1 MAVGYYCKNTHTHIY
16 VRVSECRCIG
26 LYVCAS
32 AAVELNTVDSC
43 CWLPPRLPATSVA
56 TETLLNSELHSW
68 REPPPHPCK
77 AMYVVSRVHLGIFT
91 PRLDRVDRRVQNNPS
106 YYLLTISSSSLPP
119 LRCWRPHVFEENVF
133 VMRMLQLLYLQ
144 QNHCTR
150 TQQLYIPDS
159 KVTTQGQ

>member
-1 MAVGYYCKNTHTHIY
+1 MDKLDIFEHPRHTHTHTHTYTHIY

-26 LYVCAS
+26 LYVHAA
-32 AAVELNTVDSC
+32 AAVELNSSVDSC
-43 CWLPPRLPATSVA
+43 CWRLLPRLPAISVA

-119 LRCWRPHVFEENVF
+119 LRC
-133 VMRMLQLLYLQ
+133 
-144 QNHCTR
+144 
-150 TQQLYIPDS
+150 
-159 KVTTQGQ
+159 